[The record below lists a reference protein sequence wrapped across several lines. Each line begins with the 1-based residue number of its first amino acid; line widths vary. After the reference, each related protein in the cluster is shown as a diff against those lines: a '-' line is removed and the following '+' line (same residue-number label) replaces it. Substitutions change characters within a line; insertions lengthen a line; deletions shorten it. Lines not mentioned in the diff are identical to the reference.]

1 MNCSWLV
8 WENKLTEQKRSGMIC
23 FEKLISKPERMI
35 KKIKKKVGLSSGLYY
50 TKFDGMFH
58 VQQLC

>member
-1 MNCSWLV
+1 
-8 WENKLTEQKRSGMIC
+8 MIC
-23 FEKLISKPERMI
+23 LEKLISKPERMI